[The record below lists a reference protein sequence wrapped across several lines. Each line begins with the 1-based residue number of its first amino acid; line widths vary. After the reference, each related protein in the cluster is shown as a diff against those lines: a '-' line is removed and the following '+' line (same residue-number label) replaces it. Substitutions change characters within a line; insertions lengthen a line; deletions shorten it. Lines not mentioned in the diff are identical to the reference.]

1 MRIFP
6 ARGSLVV
13 TNVGMLS
20 RLEAP
25 VNTMGDRPLACHV
38 TGRRPVPHSVPA
50 GALMQ
55 SRGTGGWVLVALL
68 AVMMSLPGCT
78 RESVRVALAAQQRA
92 DQVQQAVFDRQHE
105 ALCIL
110 LYRDLHRRL
119 EQARAP
125 LSPAQRTALNE
136 VWNDRDLVEFWRVQ
150 HERARALRLI
160 GVDAKLYSDQAV
172 VDLLYKSL
180 SAKLARAKQGL
191 ATYAGRKV
199 GQALSGED

>member
-1 MRIFP
+1 MF
-6 ARGSLVV
+6 
-13 TNVGMLS
+13 S
-20 RLEAP
+20 R
-25 VNTMGDRPLACHV
+25 
-38 TGRRPVPHSVPA
+38 
-50 GALMQ
+50 LMQ
-55 SRGTGGWVLVALL
+55 SVRTRGLIWGALL
-68 AVMMSLPGCT
+68 GAVVSLAGCT

-110 LYRDLHRRL
+110 LYRDLQGRL
-119 EQARAP
+119 EQEGTP
-125 LSPAQRTALNE
+125 LSSAQRTTLNQA
-136 VWNDRDLVEFWRVQ
+136 WNDRDLVGFWRVQ
-150 HERARALRLI
+150 HERAKALRLI

-191 ATYAGRKV
+191 ATYAGHKV

>member
-1 MRIFP
+1 MRRHGAAFGRGRWVHGSGMKVFP
-6 ARGSLVV
+6 EREGAVV
-13 TNVGMLS
+13 TGTEILS
-20 RLEAP
+20 RL
-25 VNTMGDRPLACHV
+25 MQS
-38 TGRRPVPHSVPA
+38 GRTRGLIW
-50 GALMQ
+50 GALLGAVV
-55 SRGTGGWVLVALL
+55 SL
-68 AVMMSLPGCT
+68 AGCT

-110 LYRDLHRRL
+110 LYRDLQGRL
-119 EQARAP
+119 EQEGTP
-125 LSPAQRTALNE
+125 LSSAQRTTLNQA
-136 VWNDRDLVEFWRVQ
+136 WNDRDLVGFWRVQ
-150 HERARALRLI
+150 HERAKALRLI

-191 ATYAGRKV
+191 ATYAGHKV